1 MKFRWSL
8 ATPQPLLAETLAAQL
23 KISRL
28 LAQCLLNRGFSD
40 AAVIEN
46 FLSPRLKNLADPFL
60 LPNMAVAVERL
71 LQAHEREEA
80 LVIFGDYDVDGV
92 TSTTLLLEV
101 LRKLGW
107 RAEAYLPNRMDEG
120 YGLSRDGV
128 ENCLKKYPVKLLLAV
143 DCGSTAVETIA
154 WLKERGVEVIVLDHH
169 QVSSPP
175 PEAVALVNPQI
186 AVSDECRVV
195 SDEGV
200 APLVTR
206 FTELCSAGLA
216 FKLAHALV
224 KRGRETGLP
233 GAAEFDLR
241 PLLDLVALGT
251 IADLV
256 PLTGENRILVT
267 AGLERLN
274 VTQRPGILALKE
286 VAQSPEKL
294 GT

>member
-1 MKFRWSL
+1 M
-8 ATPQPLLAETLAAQL
+8 AA
-23 KISRL
+23 
-28 LAQCLLNRGFSD
+28 
-40 AAVIEN
+40 
-46 FLSPRLKNLADPFL
+46 
-60 LPNMAVAVERL
+60 AVERL
-71 LQAHEREEA
+71 LLAHERAEP

-101 LRKLGW
+101 LRELGW
-107 RAEAYLPNRMDEG
+107 QAEAYLPHRMDEG

-128 ENCLKKYPVKLLLAV
+128 ENCLKKFPVKLLLAV
-143 DCGSTAVETIA
+143 DCGSTAVESIR
-154 WLKERGVEVIVLDHH
+154 WLRERGVDVLVLDHH
-169 QVSSPP
+169 QVSNPA
-175 PEAVALVNPQI
+175 PEAVALVNPQLGRSS
-186 AVSDECRVV
+186 AFRRSGAE
-195 SDEGV
+195 SKPPEGGT
-200 APLVTR
+200 PNLKH

-256 PLTGENRILVT
+256 PLIGENRILVS

-274 VTQRPGILALKE
+274 KTNGPASSR
-286 VAQSPEKL
+286 
-294 GT
+294 